1 MDLKQIIEKLE
12 TGRVDILKVI
22 SRNPKDEEAKSI
34 LTTLDMAI
42 EVFEK
47 EELTPKKTIKA
58 DGFIEIEIEDY
69 RFRRD
74 ERSDKGIAVYQVDV
88 DGLYEYID
96 NIKLCKEY
104 LESINDIESLKK
116 VAIKWYTEGL
126 DNEIK
131 NGNKTLNQIREE
143 VELEAIEEEERLIK
157 SKEM

>member
-1 MDLKQIIEKLE
+1 MDLKQIIKKLE
-12 TGRVDILKVI
+12 DGRVDILKVI

-34 LTTLDMAI
+34 LSTLELVKKA
-42 EVFEK
+42 FEK
-47 EELTPKKTIKA
+47 EELKPRKA
-58 DGFIEIEIEDY
+58 INAYGSIEIEIEDY

-116 VAIKWYTEGL
+116 VAVKWYTE
-126 DNEIK
+126 E
-131 NGNKTLNQIREE
+131 
-143 VELEAIEEEERLIK
+143 LIK